1 MLKFKRITINTF
13 NISMQKILYFL
24 NSQHR
29 PLRKTSLEFLHLSL
43 SFERARTLAR
53 SFSLSR
59 SPEFREKAHF
69 PGSADSLSQQPFP
82 FSQRPIS
89 HRQGV
94 VSPFVVVVVGICSER
109 KKKERRK
116 NGPPR
121 SAPEENPWGKVV
133 SLEGKSSTE
142 SREFLT
148 RASFFSVVLSGK

>member
-1 MLKFKRITINTF
+1 MLKFKRIMIPF
-13 NISMQKILYFL
+13 NISMQKIIYFL

-109 KKKERRK
+109 KKKKEEKTVRRGLLRRK
-116 NGPPR
+116 IR
-121 SAPEENPWGKVV
+121 EEK
-133 SLEGKSSTE
+133 LC
-142 SREFLT
+142 L
-148 RASFFSVVLSGK
+148 

>member
-1 MLKFKRITINTF
+1 MLKFKRIMIPF
-13 NISMQKILYFL
+13 NISMQKIIYFF

-69 PGSADSLSQQPFP
+69 PGRADSLSQQPFRSVRGR
-82 FSQRPIS
+82 FHTVKALFLRSS
-89 HRQGV
+89 
-94 VSPFVVVVVGICSER
+94 SSSESAPR
-109 KKKERRK
+109 EKKERRK

-133 SLEGKSSTE
+133 SLEWKSSTE